1 MLAGDD
7 TWKTGEV
14 VKLWYRDDDTFE
26 DGYVVPYQVLLDG
39 GDLIFAP
46 TDEEYCIRKTNQKL
60 KKPLRFD
67 VGDIVGLRQ
76 MIGLYAAL
84 GKTIGSLALS

>member
-26 DGYVVPYQVLLDG
+26 DGYVVPYQVLLDD
-39 GDLIFAP
+39 GDLNLH
-46 TDEEYCIRKTNQKL
+46 RL
-60 KKPLRFD
+60 
-67 VGDIVGLRQ
+67 
-76 MIGLYAAL
+76 M
-84 GKTIGSLALS
+84 KTIVLERQIKSKRNHYGLMWEIWWSAKLTVVGFLG